1 MNASSL
7 TLNASPV
14 AVLVSVRVD
23 PVSGRAT
30 RSRADAAGAA
40 LALQALQARAT
51 LQGRSHAAQPR
62 LLHAACRQTAMP
74 EAVARDYL
82 ALGIDRL
89 ERLELAAADPEHITA
104 ALAEACHDTPLV
116 IAGAR
121 GESGLA
127 SGMLPHRLAQRL
139 QRPLIAEVIDLQPEA
154 DGGWRVVQA
163 LPRGARRSWRLE
175 HGAAAVLVSSERLAR
190 REDLR
195 MRHAWL
201 AAQQGRIE
209 DRRTASGPTA
219 GPVVVAAPTWTPEPA
234 RRQRRP
240 LAPVSTESGAARMAR
255 ATGTAAPARQG
266 GAVLNQGSAQDK
278 ARELLAHLRRLGL
291 TRPPG

>member
-1 MNASSL
+1 MSSSSL
-7 TLNASPV
+7 NGHASPV

-62 LLHAACRQTAMP
+62 LLHAACRQSAMP

-127 SGMLPHRLAQRL
+127 SGLLPHRLAQRL

-175 HGAAAVLVSSERLAR
+175 RGAAGGSSAAPPRCWSAASAWHGARICACATPGWPRSRAASR
-190 REDLR
+190 
-195 MRHAWL
+195 
-201 AAQQGRIE
+201 
-209 DRRTASGPTA
+209 
-219 GPVVVAAPTWTPEPA
+219 
-234 RRQRRP
+234 
-240 LAPVSTESGAARMAR
+240 
-255 ATGTAAPARQG
+255 TAAPHPARAPARWWWRPRPG
-266 GAVLNQGSAQDK
+266 HPSRPGASADRLHPSRPRA
-278 ARELLAHLRRLGL
+278 ARRAWPAPPAPQPRRD
-291 TRPPG
+291 RAARC